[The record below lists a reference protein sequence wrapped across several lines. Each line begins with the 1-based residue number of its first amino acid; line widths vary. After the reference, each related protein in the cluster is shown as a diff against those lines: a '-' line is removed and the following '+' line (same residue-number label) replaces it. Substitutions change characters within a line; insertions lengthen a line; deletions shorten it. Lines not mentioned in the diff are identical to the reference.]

1 MLSFYC
7 QRPETLFPLPLS
19 VLRTIFDIMFMAEDA
34 AFAQHTLYWCW
45 NRDFIKNLISMHF
58 KTQNEIF
65 SRCGSKTNGPRR
77 GAWNSCL
84 MACSQDSLEVNC
96 HILSNFLYNSQCSAP
111 FGDFGYGGRFPGHPA
126 DFFPPGP
133 GHMGFLGHPGQ
144 HGPPLPR
151 YLIMPSE
158 RM

>member
-45 NRDFIKNLISMHF
+45 NRDFVKNLIC
-58 KTQNEIF
+58 I
-65 SRCGSKTNGPRR
+65 SKHKMKSFLGVVPKQTVQGEAHETVVSWHVPKILWRWTATN
-77 GAWNSCL
+77 
-84 MACSQDSLEVNC
+84 
-96 HILSNFLYNSQCSAP
+96 LSNFLHDSQCSAP

-133 GHMGFLGHPGQ
+133 GHMSFLGHPGQ

-151 YLIMPSE
+151 WLT
-158 RM
+158 RVLQF